1 MFKEKI
7 AQHDTRKLHSI
18 QTKNCPFK
26 KKKFNDYRFLNAWKG
41 KDENIATMNII
52 RF

>member
-7 AQHDTRKLHSI
+7 AQHDTHKLHSI

-26 KKKFNDYRFLNAWKG
+26 KKNSTITDF
-41 KDENIATMNII
+41 
-52 RF
+52 